1 MKKLLTLSLV
11 FAMTAVVLGGCGS
24 TDSGSQQADNANK
37 AGEANKVKVID
48 VDLTKEQYAFGVDK
62 DQPELLQKANE
73 FIKEIQE
80 NGKFDEVCKK
90 YLAALSRRQ
99 SNRRN

>member
-11 FAMTAVVLGGCGS
+11 FAMTAVMLSGCGS
-24 TDSGSQQADNANK
+24 TDSGSGSQQTDNADK

-62 DQPELLQKANE
+62 DQPEQLQ
-73 FIKEIQE
+73 
-80 NGKFDEVCKK
+80 
-90 YLAALSRRQ
+90 
-99 SNRRN
+99 